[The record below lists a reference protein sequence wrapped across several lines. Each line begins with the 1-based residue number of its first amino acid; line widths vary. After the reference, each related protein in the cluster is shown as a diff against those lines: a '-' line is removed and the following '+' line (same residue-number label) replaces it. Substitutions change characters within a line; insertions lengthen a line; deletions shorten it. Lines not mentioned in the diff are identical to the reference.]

1 MDPLRRPPI
10 GFAHRGA
17 RAHAPDNT
25 LESFVLTRRLGAA
38 GLDTDV
44 WLTAEVGV
52 DCVNMHHTDWTG
64 GLTTLFHRFE
74 RYCFGWDAQYHRVL
88 AALLAMGIDGIYSD
102 HVDRLV
108 EAVAE
113 SQR

>member
-1 MDPLRRPPI
+1 MATLLVIDDDP
-10 GFAHRGA
+10 GFREGLA
-17 RAHAPDNT
+17 
-25 LESFVLTRRLGAA
+25 ESLIDLG
-38 GLDTDV
+38 
-44 WLTAEVGV
+44 
-52 DCVNMHHTDWTG
+52 
-64 GLTTLFHRFE
+64 
-74 RYCFGWDAQYHRVL
+74 HRVL